1 MIVIYIIVILTV
13 TSRSPSLDI
22 KDGSDN
28 DTKRKEIMILVN
40 RIIDKLRQIDE

>member
-22 KDGSDN
+22 KVMNSCDGGIAV
-28 DTKRKEIMILVN
+28 IMIH
-40 RIIDKLRQIDE
+40 REKK